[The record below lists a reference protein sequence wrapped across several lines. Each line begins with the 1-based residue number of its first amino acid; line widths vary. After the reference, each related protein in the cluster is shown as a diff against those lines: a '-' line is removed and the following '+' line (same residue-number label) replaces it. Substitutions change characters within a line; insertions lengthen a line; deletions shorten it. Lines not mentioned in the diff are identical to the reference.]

1 MKILLLLLVLIN
13 LQSCTFF
20 EDTALISNNA
30 ILGIPIG
37 SSLEV
42 TEKLIGKSL
51 QEKETKCFENCV
63 STFTCSKKYEIFKN
77 INVSTI
83 EYKIGTNGFY
93 SVKIL
98 FALDQI
104 EAISN
109 IIQQHGVVLQKIKDS
124 YSVFVESAEIKL
136 LPSGESFNAGESD
149 NLVIYTNKGDTYG
162 ILEIFDKTY
171 FVGEI
176 QTDEGIA
183 SFKKEFQDL
192 HKELMSFKD
201 TQEFGEIGFA
211 VHGPYNNWL
220 LRVDNTMNRY
230 KKALPSFNDKMIH
243 FHDLTLLGMEY
254 VFSKGK
260 ETSITLKVNRE
271 INDAFK

>member
-20 EDTALISNNA
+20 EDTSLISSNA

-42 TEKLIGKSL
+42 TEKLTGEIL

-63 STFTCSKKYEIFKN
+63 STFTSSKKYKIFKN

-83 EYKIGTNGFY
+83 EYKIGTNGLY
-93 SVKIL
+93 SVKVL
-98 FALDQI
+98 FDLDQI
-104 EAISN
+104 EAMSN
-109 IIQQHGVVLQKIKDS
+109 IIQQHGVVLQKITDS
-124 YSVFVESAEIKL
+124 YSAFVESAEIKL
-136 LPSGESFNAGESD
+136 LPSGEFFNAGESD

-220 LRVDNTMNRY
+220 LRVDNAMNRY

-243 FHDLTLLGMEY
+243 FHDLTSLGMEY